1 MKESMNNYEHIL
13 PMKKEHCDAVSKI
26 ELAVNKN
33 PWTQHQ
39 FISSLVAP
47 HTYSL
52 VLTSSEEI
60 MGYLVFLRIAEE
72 ITILTIGVDLVY
84 QGKGY
89 GKMLISYA
97 HSFSRSHNVRV
108 SFLEVSEKNEHAIT
122 FYTRQGYQICGK
134 RTHYYQSGDNALVM
148 RCVL

>member
-1 MKESMNNYEHIL
+1 MNNNVLII
-13 PMKKEHCDAVSKI
+13 PMKKEHSDVVSKI

-39 FISSLVAP
+39 FISSLDAP

-52 VLTSSEEI
+52 ILTSSEEI
-60 MGYLVFLRIAEE
+60 RGYLVFLLIAEE
-72 ITILTIGVDLVY
+72 ITILTIGVDFVY

-97 HSFSRSHNVRV
+97 HSFSRSLNVRV

-122 FYTRQGYQICGK
+122 FYSKQGYHICG
-134 RTHYYQSGDNALVM
+134 RRSQYYPSGDNALVM